1 MILDVRRKSDNEA
14 TIVDTELVP
23 NWDELYVWLSGQPLG
38 RFKGEPKETVKE
50 LAVEEVP
57 TDELE
62 ELAVEEE
69 MKVPPKKKR

>member
-1 MILDVRRKSDNEA
+1 M
-14 TIVDTELVP
+14 
-23 NWDELYVWLSGQPLG
+23 SGQPLG

-69 MKVPPKKKR
+69 TKVPPKKKR